1 MLRVLSASG
10 LTASANLNQP
20 NVGYKWKIIMAQIK
34 LTTGTG
40 TGSRSAVLG
49 VVGYQSLFMYPYLA
63 SASSSTASSSSGGTG
78 GVAGANPGQTN
89 LSWNAFTEIR
99 SADLVQC
106 NVSLVSGDTV
116 SYYLLVDE
124 VLDE

>member
-1 MLRVLSASG
+1 MLTATG

-40 TGSRSAVLG
+40 TGSRSAELLVIG
-49 VVGYQSLFMYPYLA
+49 DNSLFSYPYLA
-63 SASSSTASSSSGGTG
+63 SASTSTASASVGGTG
-78 GVAGANPGQTN
+78 GVAGENPSQTN
-89 LSWNAFTEIR
+89 TSWTAFPEIR
-99 SADLVQC
+99 SIDQVQC
-106 NVSLVSGDTV
+106 NVNLVSGDTA